1 MQKSCGII
9 LLRPGHRSERPPEF
23 FVGSNLKCPVLEI
36 AGAIFFFHWWCG
48 HCGYYML
55 IRCICIYIYIYLHMV
70 VLWVIV
76 YKVIQCYNMIM
87 GKMTVNDHGARAES
101 CRVAERLC
109 APFVGAP
116 VHGLRASNWHR
127 RCGLMVIV
135 DDIRS
140 YWSEQEAGCVYPKQ
154 VLSSIQFTRNK

>member
-1 MQKSCGII
+1 MRYHPATTRTSVRETTGVLGRFQ
-9 LLRPGHRSERPPEF
+9 PE
-23 FVGSNLKCPVLEI
+23 VSSSGNCWSDL
-36 AGAIFFFHWWCG
+36 FFHWWCG
-48 HCGYYML
+48 HCGYYTL
-55 IRCICIYIYIYLHMV
+55 IRCICIYIYIHLHMV
-70 VLWVIV
+70 VSWVIV